1 MAPPPNAFTVDL
13 EDYFQVSAFDRAVS
27 RDQWPSFDRRVVAN
41 TRRMLDLLDRHAVRA
56 TFFVLGWIAEREPD
70 LVREVRARGHEIASH
85 GYEHRLVYDQSP
97 DAFRRDIRRSRDL
110 LERLTGAP
118 VVAYR
123 APSFSIT
130 KKSLWALEILAEEG
144 FRIDAS
150 IFPIYHDRYGIP
162 DANPAIHKIATRRHP
177 LWEIPGSTVRVGR
190 LNLPVGGG
198 GYLRLYPFPLTL
210 RLLARIN
217 RKHGRPFILYVH
229 PWELDPG
236 QPRIKTGSRLTH
248 FRHYRNLNKT
258 EPRLDALLTRFPFA
272 PLSDILPAGNG
283 QTSEMSNAEI
293 QMTK

>member
-97 DAFRRDIRRSRDL
+97 DAFRRDVRRSRDL
-110 LERLTGAP
+110 LERLTGSP

-162 DANPAIHKIATRRHP
+162 GANPAIHKIATRRHP

-236 QPRIKTGSRLTH
+236 QPRINTGSRLTH

>member
-41 TRRMLDLLDRHAVRA
+41 TRRMLDLVDRHAVRA

-177 LWEIPGSTVRVGR
+177 IWEIPGSTVRVGR

-236 QPRIKTGSRLTH
+236 QPRINTGSRLTH

-258 EPRLDALLTRFPFA
+258 EPRLDALLTRFRFA

-283 QTSEMSNAEI
+283 QRPEMSNVEI

>member
-13 EDYFQVSAFDRAVS
+13 EDYFQVSAFDRAVR
-27 RDQWPSFDRRVVAN
+27 RDDWPSFDRRVVAN

-70 LVREVRARGHEIASH
+70 LVREVRDRGHEIASH

-97 DAFRRDIRRSRDL
+97 DDFRRDVRRSRDL
-110 LERLTGAP
+110 LERLTGSP

-162 DANPAIHKIATRRHP
+162 GANPAIHKIATRRHP
-177 LWEIPGSTVRVGR
+177 IWEIPGSTVRVGR

-283 QTSEMSNAEI
+283 QRPEMSNVEI

>member
-13 EDYFQVSAFDRAVS
+13 EDYFQVSAFDRAVR
-27 RDQWPSFDRRVVAN
+27 RDDWPSFDRRVVAN
-41 TRRMLDLLDRHAVRA
+41 TRRMLDLVDRHAVRA

-177 LWEIPGSTVRVGR
+177 IWEIPGSTVRVGR